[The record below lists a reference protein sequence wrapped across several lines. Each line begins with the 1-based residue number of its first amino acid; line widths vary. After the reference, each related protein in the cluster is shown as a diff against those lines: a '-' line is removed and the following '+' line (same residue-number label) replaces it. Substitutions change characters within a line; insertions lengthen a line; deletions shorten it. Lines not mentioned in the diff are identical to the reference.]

1 MISLCGLACLFLAA
15 LVLNQVLCYCVCVS
29 LYLSSSVLYCL
40 FSLTALTQRWPQY
53 NNSSSEGKKKAEG
66 ELRKL
71 CQRRGLAETELWQY
85 GCFSFSFSLTVVLPC
100 FQQTTSHTQREES
113 LYRECKHCTGSG
125 KHIIFTSFL
134 GCIPLF
140 NPTFLHKYLLL

>member
-1 MISLCGLACLFLAA
+1 MFVLSCFGPESGA
-15 LVLNQVLCYCVCVS
+15 LLVCVCVS
-29 LYLSSSVLYCL
+29 LYLSSSVLYRL

-71 CQRRGLAETELWQY
+71 CQWRGLAETELWI
-85 GCFSFSFSLTVVLPC
+85 FSLTVVLPC
-100 FQQTTSHTQREES
+100 FQQTTSHTQREGS

-125 KHIIFTSFL
+125 KRIIFASFL
-134 GCIPLF
+134 GCIPLY
-140 NPTFLHKYLLL
+140 NPTFLHKYLLLQTY